1 MFIQIN
7 DSEFEFL
14 VNNCFLKPIND
25 KEYII
30 NVIGKDQE
38 TIDIDVT
45 VVFESQDE
53 LNIENTLS
61 DIKDNFNKFFSLYPE
76 TDSYDNY
83 SVTRSIRN
91 DTGKA
96 FPRYRKLIIEH
107 KFNADDILRA
117 LVYDI
122 YIKINDSE
130 TQNNL
135 KYLLQTEN
143 WLLDVG
149 KIKTNIEAS
158 KKDDVKFTE
167 FYNNY
172 VKTGVITK
180 KPVTIYETL

>member
-1 MFIQIN
+1 MLIQVN
-7 DSEFEFL
+7 DNEFEFL

-25 KEYII
+25 KEYSIS
-30 NVIGKDQE
+30 VIGKNQE
-38 TIDIDVT
+38 TIDIDVA
-45 VVFESQDE
+45 VSFESTEDTNTE
-53 LNIENTLS
+53 NILS
-61 DIKDNFNKFFSLYPE
+61 DIKDSFNKFFSLYPE

-83 SVTRSIRN
+83 PVTRSIRN

-96 FPRYRKLIIEH
+96 FSRYRKLIVDN
-107 KFNADDILRA
+107 KFEAEDILRA
-117 LVYDI
+117 LIYDI

-130 TQNNL
+130 TGNNL

-158 KKDDVKFTE
+158 KKADNKFTD

-180 KPVTIYETL
+180 KTTTIYETL